1 MKRKFDY
8 LKSKALEIAFAVAS
22 LILILTLTLPS
33 FDSLEIEDAKAIT
46 ENHIVAKTDIAKE
59 SDAQFL
65 VTAAQINLE
74 EIQLGLLAQ
83 TNAVMTPVKELGKMI
98 EAEHSIAQSN
108 LQTLAAKK
116 QITIPTIL
124 TENGMDANKKL
135 IQKQGKDFDKEYC
148 EMMVSE
154 QKNVI
159 SKFEKA
165 SKDAIHPDI
174 RNWAASMLP
183 ALRTHLDNS
192 ITCQK
197 QCENL

>member
-1 MKRKFDY
+1 MKRKFHY
-8 LKSKALEIAFAVAS
+8 LKSKALEIAFAGAS
-22 LILILTLTLPS
+22 LLLILTLTLS
-33 FDSLEIEDAKAIT
+33 SCNNFEIEDTKVIA
-46 ENHIVAKTDIAKE
+46 ENHSVTKLDNATE
-59 SDAQFL
+59 SDAHFL

-83 TNAVMTPVKELGKMI
+83 TNSAMAPIKELGKMI
-98 EAEHSIAQSN
+98 ETEHAIAQSD
-108 LQTLAAKK
+108 LQALAAKK

-135 IQKQGKDFDKEYC
+135 LDKQGKDFDKEYC
-148 EMMVSE
+148 EMLVSGH
-154 QKNVI
+154 KDAI
-159 SKFEKA
+159 IKFEKA
-165 SKDAIHPDI
+165 STDAIHPDI

-197 QCENL
+197 QCEKL